1 MGLALLFPGQG
12 TQHPQMLPWLEQEP
26 AAVPLLGQLQATL
39 GADWRNRLTDPA
51 WSTSNVVAQP
61 LLVGVELAAWSCLAP
76 LLPAPVAVA
85 GYSVGELAAF
95 SAAGVLDAA
104 TALALAQ
111 TRATAMDHCA
121 GTQALGMAAVH
132 DLPLAETRAWC
143 ARHGLALAIRLGP
156 DRAVVG
162 GPVDALQAAG
172 QDPVVAG
179 GRVKPIGVRIAS
191 HTPWMRDAAAAFA
204 SSLAAIALRPAR
216 AAVACNL
223 TGAATRQPAE
233 LARCLAQ
240 QIAAP
245 VLWDLCLESVAERGV
260 RCVLEVG
267 PGTTLSA
274 MWRAYAPSIP
284 VRSVDEFR
292 SVHAVVEWVTQTLAR
307 T

>member
-1 MGLALLFPGQG
+1 VGLALLFPGQG

-26 AAVPLLGQLQATL
+26 AAAPLLGPLQAVL
-39 GADWRNRLTDPA
+39 GVDWRSRLADPA
-51 WSTSNVVAQP
+51 WSTSNAVAQP
-61 LLVGVELAAWSCLAP
+61 LLVGIELAAWACLAP

-104 TALALAQ
+104 TTFALAQ
-111 TRATAMDHCA
+111 ARASAMDLSA
-121 GTQALGMAAVH
+121 RTQPLGMAAVH
-132 DLPLAETRAWC
+132 ELPLAAILAWC

-162 GPVDALQAAG
+162 GPVDALLTAA
-172 QDPVVAG
+172 QDPVVAS
-179 GRVKPIGVRIAS
+179 GRVTPIGVKIAS
-191 HTPWMRDAAAAFA
+191 HTPWMRDAVTAFA
-204 SSLAAIALRPAR
+204 RTLASIALRPAR
-216 AAVACNL
+216 APVACNL

-233 LARCLAQ
+233 LARCLVQ

-245 VLWDLCLESVAERGV
+245 VLWDQCLESVAERGV

-274 MWRAYAPSIP
+274 MWRAHAPGIP
-284 VRSVDEFR
+284 ARSVDEFR
-292 SVHAVVEWVTQTLAR
+292 SPRAVAEWVTQTLAR
-307 T
+307 G

>member
-1 MGLALLFPGQG
+1 
-12 TQHPQMLPWLEQEP
+12 
-26 AAVPLLGQLQATL
+26 V
-39 GADWRNRLTDPA
+39 
-51 WSTSNVVAQP
+51 
-61 LLVGVELAAWSCLAP
+61 
-76 LLPAPVAVA
+76 VA

-95 SAAGVLDAA
+95 SAAGVLDGA

-111 TRATAMDHCA
+111 IRATAMDHSA

-132 DLPLAETRAWC
+132 ELPRAAIEAWC

-162 GPVDALQAAG
+162 GPVDALHAAA

-179 GRVKPIGVRIAS
+179 GRVKPLSVRIAS
-191 HTPWMRDAAAAFA
+191 HTPWMRDAVTAFE
-204 SSLAAIALRPAR
+204 SSLAGVTLRPAR

-245 VLWDLCLESVAERGV
+245 MLWDLCLESVAERGV

-274 MWRAYAPSIP
+274 MWRGHAPDIP
-284 VRSVDEFR
+284 ARSVDEFR
-292 SVHAVVEWVTQTLAR
+292 SARAVAEWVTQSLAQ

>member
-1 MGLALLFPGQG
+1 VGLALLFPGQG
-12 TQHPQMLPWLEQEP
+12 TQHPQMLPWLDHEP
-26 AAVPLLGQLQATL
+26 AALPLLGQLQAAL
-39 GADWRNRLTDPA
+39 GADWRSRLADPA
-51 WSTSNVVAQP
+51 WSTSNTVAQP
-61 LLVGVELAAWSCLAP
+61 LLVGIELAAWACLAP

-85 GYSVGELAAF
+85 GYSVGELAAY
-95 SAAGVLDAA
+95 SAAGVLDGA

-111 TRATAMDHCA
+111 ARATAMDHSA
-121 GTQALGMAAVH
+121 GTQALGMAAVR
-132 DLPLAETRAWC
+132 DLPLAATLAWC

-172 QDPVVAG
+172 LDPAVAG
-179 GRVKPIGVRIAS
+179 GRVTPIGVKIAS
-191 HTPWMRDAAAAFA
+191 HTPWMRDAVTAFA
-204 SSLAAIALRPAR
+204 SQLASIALRPAR
-216 AAVACNL
+216 APVACNL
-223 TGAATRQPAE
+223 TGAATRQPVE

-274 MWRAYAPSIP
+274 MWRAHAPGIP
-284 VRSVDEFR
+284 ARSVDEFR
-292 SVHAVVEWVTQTLAR
+292 SAHAVAEWVTQSLVR
-307 T
+307 G